1 MDLILGIDF
10 GTTNTV
16 VCFFENNKSVL
27 LNDGIYKCIPSKIGI
42 KNNKIYYG
50 NYIPLIVDTTIHS
63 FKTNIDT
70 DIVEII
76 HNNNSLSKRDILIIF
91 LEHIKKLIYKKFENI
106 VINFKTV
113 ITVPSNFNDN
123 QREIIKHCFNK
134 CNFNVLRIIN
144 EPSAAAL
151 SYGLGNINELEEQI
165 LVLDLGGGTMDI
177 TLLLKENGFFEIKH
191 SIGINDLGGNNFTD
205 CIYNNILKEYP
216 DIHESKKNI
225 LWHSCQSAKEKIYS
239 FDNINIKV
247 KNYNLKDDL
256 IFNLTISK
264 FEKLC
269 NNLINRID
277 KLLEDIKNNFKDI
290 KYIIMV
296 GNTSKILLL
305 QKIVQQIFN
314 IKPWIHPNLES
325 VVAHGA
331 CLYGAITENVYKT
344 DNNVVLVDVVPLSL
358 GVEIQDGSFSIII
371 PKNTP
376 LPVKRT
382 QRYTTDA
389 PYDNSIKIKI
399 YQGERKIAEKNTFI
413 KEILFDKITTG
424 GTPVIDI
431 TFKVD
436 SNGIIN
442 ITILDK
448 KSNID
453 KNILIKDIPTF
464 NQEYIDELLKIAET
478 NNDID
483 TEEMLKKN
491 RLYQINIKIELI
503 INNIKINNLI
513 NDNKKK
519 ELIDS
524 LILLDNQTENANSTV
539 LLNILK
545 KIDDDFLTYSN
556 ENENNND
563 DINLNNN
570 IESIDKIILKEELE
584 SKINLLLNKN
594 PEWSEYLDPIIDEL
608 KLSNITI
615 DYIKDKLEIINEL
628 DDSLDNNLDYR
639 EQYKNLCLFIKSEME
654 KGNISLD
661 ENNVKKLD
669 EAINN
674 SLSLLDS
681 NDNEIDWENEI
692 IILNNFCDHLV

>member
-16 VCFFENNKSVL
+16 VCFFEDNKSVL

-42 KNNKIYYG
+42 KNDKIYYG
-50 NYIPLIVDTTIHS
+50 NYIPLIVDKTIHS
-63 FKTNIDT
+63 FKTDIDADT
-70 DIVEII
+70 IEII
-76 HNNNSLSKRDILIIF
+76 HNNSLLKRDILILF
-91 LEHIKKLIYKKFENI
+91 LEHIKKLLFKKFENT

-113 ITVPSNFNDN
+113 ITVPSNFNDT

-225 LWHSCQSAKEKIYS
+225 LWHNCQSAKEKIYS

-247 KNYNLKDDL
+247 KNYNLNDDL

-269 NNLINRID
+269 NNLVNRID
-277 KLLEDIKNNFKDI
+277 KLLEEIKNNFKDI

-296 GNTSKILLL
+296 GNTSKIILL
-305 QKIVQQIFN
+305 QTIVKQIFN
-314 IKPWIHPNLES
+314 INPWIHPNLES

-382 QRYTTDA
+382 QRYTTDT
-389 PYDNSIKIKI
+389 PYDNSVKIKI
-399 YQGERKIAEKNTFI
+399 YQGERKLAEKNTFI
-413 KEILFDKITTG
+413 KEILFDKISTG

-436 SNGIIN
+436 LNGIIN

-524 LILLDNQTENANSTV
+524 LILLDNQTENANSTI

-545 KIDDDFLTYSN
+545 KIDEEFLTYSN
-556 ENENNND
+556 ENENENND

-584 SKINLLLNKN
+584 LKINLLLNKN

-628 DDSLDNNLDYR
+628 DNNLDYK
-639 EQYKNLCLFIKSEME
+639 EQYKNLCLFIKSEIE

-661 ENNVKKLD
+661 ENNIKKLD

-692 IILNNFCDHLV
+692 IILNNFCDYLV